1 MYIIM
6 KGFSDD
12 IFNLDNLGSSKS
24 LFNSISQEDKE
35 KSNKII
41 LSQLENNNYQALVE
55 DITNGDNI
63 KNTVE
68 YEMIS
73 KKSLN
78 DFVKDNLVNQMYLG
92 SITIIGLYVLYQIL
106 KREK

>member
-1 MYIIM
+1 MILKPKIKIFIIV
-6 KGFSDD
+6 FSFVFSMQ
-12 IFNLDNLGSSKS
+12 I
-24 LFNSISQEDKE
+24 IAQEDKE

>member
-1 MYIIM
+1 M
-6 KGFSDD
+6 KGFSND

-24 LFNSISQEDKE
+24 LLNSVSQEDKE
-35 KSNKII
+35 IKNKII
-41 LSQLENNNYQALVE
+41 LSQLENNNYQALIE
-55 DITNGDNI
+55 DFTNGDNI

-78 DFVKDNLVNQMYLG
+78 DFLKDNLVNQMYLG

>member
-1 MYIIM
+1 M
-6 KGFSDD
+6 KGFNND

-24 LFNSISQEDKE
+24 LFNSISEEDKQ

-78 DFVKDNLVNQMYLG
+78 DFLKNNLVNQMYLG